1 MPDRG
6 RELDTGAV
14 DFAGCAFCSLFLY
27 AFFGKEKDPEKA
39 YHHSIFHIVK

>member
-1 MPDRG
+1 MPDTG

-27 AFFGKEKDPEKA
+27 AVFDWKRKRFRESVA
-39 YHHSIFHIVK
+39 T